1 MADPTVSL
9 YRPLLLADGVHASAA
24 RTPDKTA
31 LRCGDA
37 ELTYGELAR
46 RVRRVTARAL
56 AALSLE
62 PGDRVAILAPNC
74 LEYPEIML
82 GLSDAGAI
90 VATLN
95 PRANARELQDDCDNC
110 GARVLFAHAS
120 LSAVVDAAQ
129 FATVEHIVLIGAEGE
144 RGYDAWREQPQPW
157 QQKSGA
163 VATGIPAIAETQ
175 PFTLV
180 YSSGT
185 TGKPKGIL
193 ISHRSRVLTFHAMA
207 MEYGCYGPDDRFLSL
222 APMAHGA
229 GLAFTMATLYFGGYV
244 ELVGKFEPA
253 AVVEKLAREPF
264 TGIFM
269 VPTHFQAIFAL
280 PVDFLTRHRRSAT
293 TLRAII
299 SNAAA
304 LPEALKEKIVD
315 FWGEGLLHETYGSTE
330 AGIVTNIRPADQ
342 LRKIQ
347 SVGRPFA
354 ATLVRLLDDDGNDVP
369 VGEIGELYSRSSFLF
384 DGYWNNPQD
393 TAACVRDGWV
403 TAGDLARC
411 DADGYY
417 YIVDRKK
424 DMVISGGINIFP
436 REIEEVL
443 HRHPA
448 VQEAAVIGV
457 PDEHWGERLR
467 AFVVLAPGHSSGA
480 VAISEAH
487 LIEYCKQSLSG
498 YKVPRELRLIA
509 ALPRNVGGK
518 VLKKELR
525 ALV

>member
-1 MADPTVSL
+1 MSDQIASL
-9 YRPLLLADGVHASAA
+9 YRPLLLADGVHAAAA
-24 RTPDKTA
+24 RTPHKVA

-37 ELTYGELAR
+37 ELSYAELDR
-46 RVRRVTARAL
+46 RVRYVTARAL
-56 AALSLE
+56 AALALQ
-62 PGDRVAILAPNC
+62 PGDRVAVLAANC
-74 LEYPEIML
+74 LEYPELVL

-95 PRANARELQDDCDNC
+95 PRANSSELADACNDC
-110 GARVLFAHAS
+110 GARVLFAHVS
-120 LSAVVDAAQ
+120 LRAVVQAARCR
-129 FATVEHIVLIGAEGE
+129 TVEQVVFIGAHGAD
-144 RGYDAWREQPQPW
+144 GYDSWRE
-157 QQKSGA
+157 SHEGGVIA
-163 VATGIPAIAETQ
+163 ARTPALAETQ

-253 AVVEKLAREPF
+253 QVIEKLVQEPF

-280 PVDFLTRHRRSAT
+280 DAALLARHRHAAR

-304 LPEALKEKIVD
+304 LPQALKEKIVA

-330 AGIVTNIRPADQ
+330 AGIVTNIRPQDQ
-342 LRKIQ
+342 LRRIQ

-354 ATLVRLLDDDGNDVP
+354 TNLVRLLDDHGQEVAT
-369 VGEIGELYSRSSFLF
+369 GEVGELYSRSSYLF
-384 DGYWNNPQD
+384 DGYWNNRED
-393 TAACVRDGWV
+393 TAACIRDGWV
-403 TAGDLARC
+403 SAGDLARC

-448 VQEAAVIGV
+448 VLEAAVIGI
-457 PDEHWGERLR
+457 PDAHWGERLR
-467 AFVVLAPGHSSGA
+467 AFVVRAAAASTSEEELLA
-480 VAISEAH
+480 
-487 LIEYCKQSLSG
+487 YCKENLSG
-498 YKVPRELRLIA
+498 YKVPRELRFIET
-509 ALPRNVGGK
+509 LPRNVGGK

-525 ALV
+525 ALA